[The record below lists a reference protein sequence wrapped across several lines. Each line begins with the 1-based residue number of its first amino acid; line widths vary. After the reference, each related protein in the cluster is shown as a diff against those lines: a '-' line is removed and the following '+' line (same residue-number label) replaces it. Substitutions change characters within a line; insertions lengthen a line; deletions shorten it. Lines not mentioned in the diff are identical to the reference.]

1 MAHEIDTD
9 LLIIGGGGAG
19 AKAAIEAQSR
29 GLKVVMLVKGYLG
42 RSGCSIFAGN
52 LNWFG
57 PPKDPDAP
65 AQPDEERQRR
75 TMTFLAKYTHYLGDQ
90 EYMKDAARFTFDHF
104 YPWLE
109 ARGLYLLRHDDGSI
123 VVDLPRGTQAW
134 ATKMG
139 MSGQI
144 IMDMMRKEILR
155 CGITVL
161 QEVAATS
168 LLTAGS
174 EVVGATA
181 LDYRNGEQVVVRAK
195 ATILATG
202 HSNYLSLRSTGTREG
217 TAAGWIMAFRA
228 GCTLQ
233 NLEMQWFHAS
243 DLARPRSWMRL
254 HLYPNPTPGTAQQ
267 TRLHNRDGEF
277 FFDGRFLPDNPVP
290 YIMQLKYLAKQVQ
303 QGKAAFGGDYFTSY
317 RHFEPEVLSRYIYQ
331 TQFLEKLGLD
341 PTRDLIENAISW
353 HMNVGGVRV
362 DGRTMESELPG
373 LFVAGSVSALVTG
386 GLPNVMYDGFIAAQR
401 AADYVNGRPL
411 PRLDQDRLDRDFRRV
426 RSYFRTEPGDG
437 LLPAQVIKRVRSVM
451 WAHMNYVKRESTM
464 QEGLEKLGRIRADV
478 LPRMRLQSLTRRFNY
493 DWMEAVDAED
503 MLDACELLIRFS
515 LYRKESRG
523 AFYRADY
530 PHTDNAQWLRHV
542 VGRRLN
548 GDLILEDLPVD
559 LPYARPAEGKADFF
573 EVDY

>member
-1 MAHEIDTD
+1 VAVKIDTD

-19 AKAAIEAQSR
+19 AKAAIEAHDR
-29 GLKVVMLVKGYLG
+29 GLNVVMLVKGYLG

-57 PPKDPDAP
+57 PPNDPGV
-65 AQPDEERQRR
+65 QTQTDEERQRR

-90 EYMKDAARFTFDHF
+90 EYMKNAARFTFDHF

-109 ARGLYLLRHDDGSI
+109 TRGLYILRHDDGSI
-123 VVDLPRGTQAW
+123 VVDLPKGTQVW

-144 IMDMMRKEILR
+144 IMDMMRKEILHR
-155 CGITVL
+155 GITVL

-168 LLTAGS
+168 LLTAGG

-217 TAAGWIMAFRA
+217 TAAGWIMAFRG

-243 DLARPRSWMRL
+243 DLAWPRSWMRL
-254 HLYPNPTPGTAQQ
+254 HLYPNPAPGTEQQ
-267 TRLHNRDGEF
+267 TRLHNRDGDF
-277 FFDGRFLPDNPVP
+277 FFDGKSLPDNPVP
-290 YIMQLKYLAKQVQ
+290 YIMQLKYLAKEVQ
-303 QGKAAFGGDYFTSY
+303 QGKAAFEGDYFTSY
-317 RHFEPEVLSRYIYQ
+317 KHFEPEVLSKYIYQ

-353 HMNVGGVRV
+353 HMNVGGIRV
-362 DGRTMESELPG
+362 NGQTMESELPG
-373 LFVAGSVSALVTG
+373 LFIAGSVGALVTG
-386 GLPNVMYDGFIAAQR
+386 GLPNVMYDGFMAAQH
-401 AADYVNGRPL
+401 AADYVEGRSL
-411 PRLDQDRLDRDFRRV
+411 PVLDQNRIDRDLQRV
-426 RSYFRTEPGDG
+426 QGYFRTEPRQG
-437 LLPAQVIKRVRSVM
+437 LLPAQVIKQIRTVM
-451 WAHMNYVKRESTM
+451 WEHMNYIKRESTM
-464 QEGLEKLGRIRADV
+464 REGLEKVYRIRADI

-493 DWMEAVDAED
+493 DWMEAIDAED

-530 PHTDNAQWLRHV
+530 PYTDNVRWLRHV
-542 VGRRLN
+542 VGRRRN
-548 GDLILEDLPVD
+548 GGLTIEDLPVD
-559 LPYARPAEGKADFF
+559 LPYARPTEDKADFF

>member
-1 MAHEIDTD
+1 MAREIDAD

-19 AKAAIEAQSR
+19 AKAAIEAHGR
-29 GLKVVMLVKGYLG
+29 RLKVVMLVKGYLG

-57 PPKDPDAP
+57 PPRDPDVP
-65 AQPDEERQRR
+65 EQPDEERQRR

-90 EYMKDAARFTFDHF
+90 EYMKNAARFTFDHF

-123 VVDLPRGTQAW
+123 VVDLPKGTQAW

-155 CGITVL
+155 RDITVL

-168 LLTAGS
+168 LLTAGG
-174 EVVGATA
+174 EIVGATA
-181 LDYRNGEQVVVRAK
+181 LDYRNGEQIVVRAK

-217 TAAGWIMAFRA
+217 TAAGWVMAYRA
-228 GCTLQ
+228 GCALQ
-233 NLEMQWFHAS
+233 NIEMQWFHAS
-243 DLARPRSWMRL
+243 DVARPRSWMRL
-254 HLYPNPTPGTAQQ
+254 HLYPNPAPGTAQQ

-277 FFDGRFLPDNPVP
+277 FFDGKSLPDNPVP
-290 YIMQLKYLAKQVQ
+290 YIMQLKHLAKQVQ
-303 QGKAAFGGDYFTSY
+303 EGKAAFGGGYFTSY

-353 HMNVGGVRV
+353 HMNVGGIQV
-362 DGRTMESELPG
+362 DGRTMESGLPG
-373 LFVAGSVSALVTG
+373 LFVAGSVGALVTG

-401 AADYVNGRPL
+401 AAEYVAGRAM
-411 PRLDQDRLDRDFRRV
+411 PRLDEDRMNRDLGRV
-426 RSYFRTEPGDG
+426 EGYFRTAPRDG
-437 LLPAQVIKRVRSVM
+437 VLPAQVIKQVRSVM
-451 WAHMNYVKRESTM
+451 WTHMNYVKRESTM
-464 QEGLEKLGRIRADV
+464 RAGLEELGRIRAEV
-478 LPRMRLQSLTRRFNY
+478 LPRMRLESHTRRFNY

-503 MLDACELLIRFS
+503 MLDACELLVRFS
-515 LYRKESRG
+515 LYRQESRG

-530 PHTDNAQWLRHV
+530 PYTDNSRWLRHV

-548 GDLILEDLPVD
+548 GDLNIDELPVD
-559 LPYARPAEGKADFF
+559 LPYARPAEDKADFF